1 MPTEPITLIKQK
13 PITAF
18 ITRHKYLSVFL
29 LGTLMY
35 IIAIIPVLVMRD
47 GLFYY
52 YGDYNYQSIEFYTF
66 THRAIREGFF
76 FWHPNIEWGGSVFA
90 ALSGYSTSPFLYL
103 LLPFPT
109 EWVPYLLPF
118 VMAVRYGVTA
128 TTAFAWLRTFTKTDN
143 AALIGALLYAF
154 SGFQAINIVFTL
166 FHDVTAFFPLYVLC
180 FDRLMQKK
188 GWAGF
193 TLMTALMS
201 FMSLYHLFGQVIFFL
216 LYYFVRY
223 HRYHIKGLSLKDR
236 REKVRIKNN
245 LKRFF
250 SALGCGILGVC
261 IAMPQ
266 ILQSL
271 SVLIGNSRIEST
283 LIGEHL
289 LAYSNSTTL
298 WNVIKSLFILPETM
312 GNQMLFFNSEVRWAS
327 VSLFLPCVSIAGVIA
342 YYLMIKKRGKK
353 DWKAILVAIFALMM
367 MIPAL
372 NALFSAF
379 NSMYFARWFYIPI
392 LFMACMTAQA
402 LECSEQ
408 KHLKIGSAISFVI
421 TILFVLLSFLTML
434 YYALNLPISLLGAVF
449 MLYIAFGEKKEG
461 GSFKNVRGNTIG
473 IVAFFC
479 VASTIGT
486 LINGTTIFEDDSAR
500 NTISRVINNKP
511 ELDMS
516 EFGRVED
523 DALNYS
529 MYWGYPS
536 TKMFLTTPT
545 PSTINV
551 LNTIGL
557 GRMQVTKISMKEK
570 GLRQF
575 LSTKYYLVD
584 TEPLEEKTPWGN
596 FGGEDGEQLYSY
608 KSSAMS
614 EMEDRLSSMNS
625 YEEAAASSQSSEE
638 QSSSDTSIID
648 DEEDGSLVPD
658 KFFKTG
664 ESDGFEIYEN
674 EYFIPMGFTYEYYI
688 QNEAMQK
695 VFKEDKYIYH
705 TGDNLLVKDL
715 ILDDEQIEK
724 YGHLLTEDTDP
735 HEKPLS
741 DEEFY
746 AECEKRAASAC
757 SVFSYDKDGY
767 LAKID
772 LPKENLVFFSIPYDK
787 GFKAYVDGVETK
799 VERIIPGFMAVDV
812 PEGEHIIRLYW
823 RPYGFA
829 LGIGISIGSIAVMVM
844 IFVIISRRKVRKC
857 R

>member
-1 MPTEPITLIKQK
+1 MPTESISLTKQN
-13 PITAF
+13 PLAAF
-18 ITRHKYLSVFL
+18 IKKHKYLSVFL

-66 THRAIREGFF
+66 THRAIREGYF
-76 FWHPNIEWGGSVFA
+76 FWNPNIEWGGSLFA
-90 ALSGYSTSPFLYL
+90 TLGGYATSPFLYL

-118 VMAVRYGVTA
+118 VMALRYGTA
-128 TTAFAWLRTFTKTDN
+128 AATAFAWLRTITKTN
-143 AALIGALLYAF
+143 RGALIGAMLYAF

-166 FHDVTAFFPLYVLC
+166 FHDITAFFPLYLLC

-188 GWAGF
+188 GWGGF

-201 FMSLYHLFGQVIFFL
+201 FMSLYHLFVEVVFFL
-216 LYYFVRY
+216 IYYFVRY

-236 REKVRIKNN
+236 KEKIRIKNN
-245 LKRFF
+245 LKRFL

-271 SVLIGNSRIEST
+271 SVLVGNSRISST
-283 LIGEHL
+283 LSGESL
-289 LAYSNSTTL
+289 LAYPSSTTV

-312 GNQMLFFNSEVRWAS
+312 GNQMLFYNDDVRWAS

-342 YYLMIKKRGKK
+342 YYLMIKGRRKK

-392 LFMACMTAQA
+392 LFMSCMTAEA
-402 LECSEQ
+402 LEYSEQ
-408 KHLKIGSAISFVI
+408 KNLKAGSAVSLVI
-421 TILFVLLSFLTML
+421 TVLFVLLSFFTMK
-434 YYALNLPISLLGAVF
+434 YYALTLVISLFGAVF

-461 GSFKNVRGNTIG
+461 VSFKNVRGDTIG
-473 IVAFFC
+473 IIAFFC

-486 LINGTTIFEDDSAR
+486 LINGTTSITDDSA
-500 NTISRVINNKP
+500 NKTIAKVINNKP

-516 EFGRVED
+516 EYGRVED

-529 MYWGYPS
+529 FYWGYPS
-536 TKMFLTTPT
+536 TKMFISTPT
-545 PSTINV
+545 PSTVNV

-557 GRMQVTKISMKEK
+557 GRMQQTKIHLKEK
-570 GLRQF
+570 GLRQL
-575 LSTKYYLVD
+575 LSTKYYLNNL
-584 TEPLEEKTPWGN
+584 EPLEVKTPWGN
-596 FGGEDGEQLYSY
+596 FGGEDGEQVFY
-608 KSSAMS
+608 KRSSALS
-614 EMEDRLSSMNS
+614 EINGRLSNLSS
-625 YEEAAASSQSSEE
+625 YDAPANSSQSSGN
-638 QSSSDTSIID
+638 QSASDIDSIAD
-648 DEEDGSLVPD
+648 EEEDGSLVPD
-658 KFFKTG
+658 RFVKTG
-664 ESDGFEIYEN
+664 EADGFEIYEN
-674 EYFIPMGFTYEYYI
+674 QHFIPMGFTYEYYI
-688 QNEAMQK
+688 QNEKMK
-695 VFKEDKYIYH
+695 KIFEEDKYIYH

-715 ILDDEQIEK
+715 ILNDEQIEK
-724 YGHLLTEDTDP
+724 YGHLLKEDTDA

-746 AECEKRAASAC
+746 AQCENRAASAA
-757 SVFSYDKDGY
+757 SVFSYDRDGY
-767 LAKID
+767 LAKIS

-799 VERIIPGFMAVDV
+799 VERIVPGFMAVDV

-823 RPYGFA
+823 RPYGFG
-829 LGIGISIGSIAVMVM
+829 LGIGVSIGSIAVMVM
-844 IFVIISRRKVRKC
+844 IAFIISQRKKKR
-857 R
+857 

>member
-1 MPTEPITLIKQK
+1 MPTESISLTKQN
-13 PITAF
+13 PLAAF
-18 ITRHKYLSVFL
+18 IKKHKYLSVFL

-66 THRAIREGFF
+66 THRAIREGYF
-76 FWHPNIEWGGSVFA
+76 FWNPNIEWGGSLFA
-90 ALSGYSTSPFLYL
+90 TLGGYATSPFLYL

-118 VMAVRYGVTA
+118 VMAVRYGIAA
-128 TTAFAWLRTFTKTDN
+128 TTAFAWLRTFTKTGN

-154 SGFQAINIVFTL
+154 SGFQAINIVFTM
-166 FHDVTAFFPLYVLC
+166 FHDITAFFPLYLLC

-188 GWAGF
+188 GWGGF

-201 FMSLYHLFGQVIFFL
+201 FMSLYHLFVEVVFFL
-216 LYYFVRY
+216 IYYFVRY

-236 REKVRIKNN
+236 KEKIRIKNN
-245 LKRFF
+245 LKRFL

-266 ILQSL
+266 ILHVL
-271 SVLIGNSRIEST
+271 SVLLGNSRISST
-283 LIGEHL
+283 LSGESL
-289 LAYSNSTTL
+289 LAYSSSTTV

-312 GNQMLFFNSEVRWAS
+312 GNQQLFYNDDVRWAS

-342 YYLMIKKRGKK
+342 YYLMIKGRRKK

-392 LFMACMTAQA
+392 LFMSCMTAEA
-402 LECSEQ
+402 LEYSEQ
-408 KHLKIGSAISFVI
+408 KNLKIGSAVSLVI
-421 TILFVLLSFLTML
+421 TVLFVLLSFFTMK
-434 YYALNLPISLLGAVF
+434 YYALTLVISLLGAVF

-461 GSFKNVRGNTIG
+461 VSFKNVRGDTIG
-473 IVAFFC
+473 IIAFFC

-486 LINGTTIFEDDSAR
+486 LINGTTAITDESAKD
-500 NTISRVINNKP
+500 TISRVINNKP
-511 ELDMS
+511 DLDMS
-516 EFGRVED
+516 EYGRVED
-523 DALNYS
+523 EALNYS
-529 MYWGYPS
+529 FYWGYPS
-536 TKMFLTTPT
+536 TKMFISTPT
-545 PSTINV
+545 PSTVNV

-557 GRMQVTKISMKEK
+557 GRMQQTKIHLKEK
-570 GLRQF
+570 GLRQL
-575 LSTKYYLVD
+575 LSTKYFLVNL
-584 TEPLEEKTPWGN
+584 EPLEEKTPWGN
-596 FGGEDGEQLYSY
+596 FGGEDGEQVFY
-608 KSSAMS
+608 KQSSAVS
-614 EMEDRLSSMNS
+614 EINDRISNLISYDSPED
-625 YEEAAASSQSSEE
+625 SSQSSNDSQTE
-638 QSSSDTSIID
+638 
-648 DEEDGSLVPD
+648 EEDGSIVPD
-658 KFFKTG
+658 RFIKTG

-674 EYFIPMGFTYEYYI
+674 QHFIPMGFTYEYYI
-688 QNEAMQK
+688 QNEKMK
-695 VFKEDKYIYH
+695 KIFEEDKYIYH

-715 ILDDEQIEK
+715 ILSDEQIEK
-724 YGHLLTEDTDP
+724 YGHLLKEDTDA

-746 AECEKRAASAC
+746 AECEKRAASAA
-757 SVFSYDKDGY
+757 SVFSYDRDGY
-767 LAKID
+767 LAKIS

-799 VERIIPGFMAVDV
+799 LERIVPGFMAVDV

-823 RPYGFA
+823 RPYGFG
-829 LGIGISIGSIAVMVM
+829 LGIGVSIGSIAVMVI
-844 IFVIISRRKVRKC
+844 IFAIVLRRKKKR
-857 R
+857 

>member
-1 MPTEPITLIKQK
+1 MSVDSISLSPQNPFVSFIK
-13 PITAF
+13 
-18 ITRHKYLSVFL
+18 RHKYLSVFI

-66 THRAIREGFF
+66 THRAMREGFF
-76 FWHPNIEWGGSVFA
+76 FWHPNIEWGGSLFGS
-90 ALSGYSTSPFLYL
+90 LGGYATSPFLYL

-118 VMAVRYGVTA
+118 VMALRYGTAA
-128 TTAFAWLRTFTKTDN
+128 TTAFAWLRTITKTN
-143 AALIGALLYAF
+143 RGALIGAMLYAF

-166 FHDVTAFFPLYVLC
+166 FHDITAFFPLYLLF

-188 GWAGF
+188 GWGGF

-201 FMSLYHLFGQVIFFL
+201 FMSLYHLFLEVVFFL
-216 LYYFVRY
+216 IYYFVRY

-236 REKVRIKNN
+236 KEKIRIKNN
-245 LKRFF
+245 LKRFL

-261 IAMPQ
+261 LAMPQ

-271 SVLIGNSRIEST
+271 SVLVGNSRISST
-283 LIGEHL
+283 LSGEAL
-289 LAYSNSTTL
+289 LAYPSSTTV

-312 GNQMLFFNSEVRWAS
+312 GNQMLFYNDDVRWAS

-342 YYLMIKKRGKK
+342 YYLMIKGRRKK

-392 LFMACMTAQA
+392 LFMSCMTAEA
-402 LECSEQ
+402 LEYSEQ
-408 KHLKIGSAISFVI
+408 KNLKAGSAVSLLI
-421 TILFVLLSFLTML
+421 TVLFVLLSFFTMK
-434 YYALNLPISLLGAVF
+434 YYALTLIISLLSAVF

-461 GSFKNVRGNTIG
+461 VSFKNVRGDTIG
-473 IVAFFC
+473 IITFFC

-486 LINGTTIFEDDSAR
+486 LINGTTAITDESAKD
-500 NTISRVINNKP
+500 TISRVINNKP

-516 EFGRVED
+516 EYGRVED
-523 DALNYS
+523 EALNYS
-529 MYWGYPS
+529 FYWGYPS
-536 TKMFLTTPT
+536 TKMFISTPT
-545 PSTINV
+545 PSTVNV

-557 GRMQVTKISMKEK
+557 GRMQQTNIHLKEK
-570 GLRQF
+570 GLRQL
-575 LSTKYYLVD
+575 LSTKYFLVNL
-584 TEPLEEKTPWGN
+584 EPLEGKTPWGN
-596 FGGEDGEQLYSY
+596 FGGEDGEQVFY
-608 KSSAMS
+608 KQSSAVS
-614 EMEDRLSSMNS
+614 EINDRISNLISYDSPED
-625 YEEAAASSQSSEE
+625 SSQSSNDSQTE
-638 QSSSDTSIID
+638 
-648 DEEDGSLVPD
+648 EEDGSLVPD
-658 KFFKTG
+658 RFVKTG
-664 ESDGFEIYEN
+664 EADGFEIYEN
-674 EYFIPMGFTYEYYI
+674 QYFIPMGFTYEYFI
-688 QNEAMQK
+688 QNEKMK
-695 VFKEDKYIYH
+695 KIFEEDKYIYH

-715 ILDDEQIEK
+715 ILSDEQIEK
-724 YGHLLTEDTDP
+724 YGHLLKEDTDA

-746 AECEKRAASAC
+746 AECDKRAASAA
-757 SVFSYDKDGY
+757 SVFSYDRDGY
-767 LAKID
+767 LAKIN

-787 GFKAYVDGVETK
+787 GFKAYVDGVEAK

-829 LGIGISIGSIAVMVM
+829 LGIGVSIGSIAVMVM

>member
-1 MPTEPITLIKQK
+1 MLEEAVPQTKTNPLVSFIK
-13 PITAF
+13 
-18 ITRHKYLSVFL
+18 RHKYLSVFI

-66 THRAIREGFF
+66 THRAMREGFF
-76 FWHPNIEWGGSVFA
+76 FWHPNIEWGGSLFGS
-90 ALSGYSTSPFLYL
+90 LSGYSTSPFLYL

-109 EWVPYLLPF
+109 ECVPYLLPF
-118 VMAVRYGVTA
+118 VMALRYGTAA
-128 TTAFAWLRTFTKTDN
+128 TTAFAWLRTITKTN
-143 AALIGALLYAF
+143 RGALIGAMLYAF
-154 SGFQAINIVFTL
+154 SGFQAINIVFSL
-166 FHDVTAFFPLYVLC
+166 FHDITAFFPLYLLC

-188 GWAGF
+188 GWGGF

-201 FMSLYHLFGQVIFFL
+201 FMSLYHLFVEVVFFL
-216 LYYFVRY
+216 IYYFVRY

-236 REKVRIKNN
+236 KEKIRIKNN
-245 LKRFF
+245 LKRFL

-271 SVLIGNSRIEST
+271 SVLLGNSRISST
-283 LIGEHL
+283 LSGESL
-289 LAYSNSTTL
+289 LAYSSSTTV

-312 GNQMLFFNSEVRWAS
+312 GNQQLFYNDDVRWAS

-342 YYLMIKKRGKK
+342 YYLMIKGRRKK

-392 LFMACMTAQA
+392 LFMSCMTAEA
-402 LECSEQ
+402 LEYSEQ
-408 KHLKIGSAISFVI
+408 KNLKAGSVVSLVI
-421 TILFVLLSFLTML
+421 TVLFVLLSFFTMK
-434 YYALNLPISLLGAVF
+434 YYALTLVISLFGAVF

-461 GSFKNVRGNTIG
+461 VSFKNVRGDTIG
-473 IVAFFC
+473 IIAFFC

-486 LINGTTIFEDDSAR
+486 LINGTTSITDDSA
-500 NTISRVINNKP
+500 NKTIAKVINNKP

-516 EFGRVED
+516 EYGRVED

-529 MYWGYPS
+529 FYWGYPS
-536 TKMFLTTPT
+536 TKMFISTPT
-545 PSTINV
+545 PSTVNV

-557 GRMQVTKISMKEK
+557 GRMQQTKIHLKEK
-570 GLRQF
+570 GLRQL
-575 LSTKYYLVD
+575 LSTKYYLNNL
-584 TEPLEEKTPWGN
+584 EPLEVKTPWGN
-596 FGGEDGEQLYSY
+596 FGGEDGEQVFY
-608 KSSAMS
+608 KRSSALS
-614 EMEDRLSSMNS
+614 EINDRLSNLSS
-625 YEEAAASSQSSEE
+625 YDAPANSSQSSGN
-638 QSSSDTSIID
+638 QSASDIDSIAD
-648 DEEDGSLVPD
+648 EEEDGSLVPD
-658 KFFKTG
+658 RFVKTG
-664 ESDGFEIYEN
+664 EADGFEIYEN
-674 EYFIPMGFTYEYYI
+674 QYFIPMGFTYEYYI
-688 QNEAMQK
+688 QNEKMK
-695 VFKEDKYIYH
+695 KIFEEDKYIYH

-715 ILDDEQIEK
+715 ILNDEQIEK
-724 YGHLLTEDTDP
+724 YGHLLKEDTDA

-746 AECEKRAASAC
+746 AECEKRATSAA
-757 SVFSYDKDGY
+757 SVFSYDRDGY
-767 LAKID
+767 LAKIN

-799 VERIIPGFMAVDV
+799 VERIVPGFMAVDV
-812 PEGEHIIRLYW
+812 PEGEHLIRLYW
-823 RPYGFA
+823 RPYGFG
-829 LGIGISIGSIAVMVM
+829 LGIGVSIVGIAVMVM
-844 IFVIISRRKVRKC
+844 IAVIISRRKKR

>member
-1 MPTEPITLIKQK
+1 MPTEKISLTKQN
-13 PITAF
+13 PLAAF
-18 ITRHKYLSVFL
+18 IKKHKYLSVFL
-29 LGTLMY
+29 LGTMMY

-66 THRAIREGFF
+66 THRAMREGFF
-76 FWHPNIEWGGSVFA
+76 FWHPNIEWGGSLFA
-90 ALSGYSTSPFLYL
+90 SLSGYSTSPFLYL

-118 VMAVRYGVTA
+118 VMALRYGTAA
-128 TTAFAWLRTFTKTDN
+128 TTAFAWLRTITKTN
-143 AALIGALLYAF
+143 RGALIGAMLYAF
-154 SGFQAINIVFTL
+154 SGFQAINIVFTQ
-166 FHDVTAFFPLYVLC
+166 FHDITAFFPLYLLC

-188 GWAGF
+188 GWGGF

-201 FMSLYHLFGQVIFFL
+201 FMSLYHLFAEVVFFL
-216 LYYFVRY
+216 IYYFVRY

-236 REKVRIKNN
+236 KEKIRIKNN
-245 LKRFF
+245 LKRFL

-271 SVLIGNSRIEST
+271 SVLLGNSRISST
-283 LIGEHL
+283 LSGEAL
-289 LAYSNSTTL
+289 LAYPSSTTV

-312 GNQMLFFNSEVRWAS
+312 GNQMLFYNDDVRWAS

-342 YYLMIKKRGKK
+342 YYLMIKGRRKK

-392 LFMACMTAQA
+392 LFMSCMTAEA
-402 LECSEQ
+402 LEYSEQ
-408 KHLKIGSAISFVI
+408 KNLKAGSAVSLVI
-421 TILFVLLSFLTML
+421 TVLFVLLSFFTMK
-434 YYALNLPISLLGAVF
+434 YYALTLVLSLLGAVF

-461 GSFKNVRGNTIG
+461 VSFKNVRGDTIG
-473 IVAFFC
+473 IIAFFC

-486 LINGTTIFEDDSAR
+486 LINGTTAFTDESAKD
-500 NTISRVINNKP
+500 TISRVINNKS

-516 EFGRVED
+516 EYGRVED
-523 DALNYS
+523 EALNYS
-529 MYWGYPS
+529 FYWGYPS
-536 TKMFLTTPT
+536 TKMFISTPT
-545 PSTINV
+545 PSTVNV

-557 GRMQVTKISMKEK
+557 GRMQRTNIHLKEK
-570 GLRQF
+570 GLRQL
-575 LSTKYYLVD
+575 LSTKYFLVNL
-584 TEPLEEKTPWGN
+584 EPLEGKTPWGN
-596 FGGEDGEQLYSY
+596 FGGEDGEQVFY
-608 KSSAMS
+608 KQSSALS
-614 EMEDRLSSMNS
+614 EINDRLSNLSS
-625 YEEAAASSQSSEE
+625 YDAPANSSQSSGN
-638 QSSSDTSIID
+638 QSASDIDSIA
-648 DEEDGSLVPD
+648 DEEEEGSLVPD
-658 KFFKTG
+658 RFVKTG
-664 ESDGFEIYEN
+664 EADGFEIYEN
-674 EYFIPMGFTYEYYI
+674 QYFIPMGFTYEYYI
-688 QNEAMQK
+688 QNEKMK
-695 VFKEDKYIYH
+695 KIFEEDKYIYH

-715 ILDDEQIEK
+715 ILNDEQIEK
-724 YGHLLTEDTDP
+724 YGHLLKEDTDA

-746 AECEKRAASAC
+746 AECEKRATSAA
-757 SVFSYDKDGY
+757 SVFSYDRDGY
-767 LAKID
+767 LAKIS

-799 VERIIPGFMAVDV
+799 LERIVPGFMAVDV

-823 RPYGFA
+823 RPYGFG
-829 LGIGISIGSIAVMVM
+829 LGIGVSIVGIAVMVM
-844 IFVIISRRKVRKC
+844 IFAFVSRRKKKR
-857 R
+857 